1 MNLLKKKSKAC
12 MMIVASMIG
21 GAVVCAV
28 TVICVLL
35 VKGGGGESVTEEANA
50 ETAATSTP
58 KGTTLDSEVI
68 SKTPKT
74 TKSPVDTAN
83 SATAGPPVT
92 RVRVTE
98 GFIK

>member
-35 VKGGGGESVTEEANA
+35 VKGGGESVTEEANA